1 TYVLSLHDAL
11 PICSRDKSYFENY
24 VPFNNAYYKFVEPL
38 SVTPFTEIALDK
50 VLASL
55 LVCFVRHKQGLY
67 LDKRAK
73 DFVGNYEELKKF
85 ISDRIR
91 NKKQLDYAL
100 EKLQLLVDKWTT
112 KEGDLTY
119 KILIKKMSDL
129 DDWSLMMS
137 MREIDTNSI
146 VKIINR

>member
-1 TYVLSLHDAL
+1 
-11 PICSRDKSYFENY
+11 
-24 VPFNNAYYKFVEPL
+24 L
-38 SVTPFTEIALDK
+38 SVTNK
-50 VLASL
+50 VYT
-55 LVCFVRHKQGLY
+55 QTN
-67 LDKRAK
+67 RAK
-73 DFVGNYEELKKF
+73 DFTGDYDELAIF
-85 ISDRIR
+85 ISERIK

-100 EKLQLLVDKWTT
+100 DKLKSLSEKWTT

-146 VKIINR
+146 VKIINK

>member
-1 TYVLSLHDAL
+1 
-11 PICSRDKSYFENY
+11 
-24 VPFNNAYYKFVEPL
+24 L

-73 DFVGNYEELKKF
+73 DFTGDYKELETF
-85 ISDRIR
+85 ISERIK

-100 EKLQLLVDKWTT
+100 EKLKALSEKWTA

-146 VKIINR
+146 VKIINK